1 MSKLAVRVLVLTGRR
16 LGPSRGPWRDPRSR
30 ARPVWLS
37 LVAYHSQMSRSEL
50 WNISPIWSS
59 DTEVGRL
66 TSQPSVGYERWREN
80 LRCTVIVLPRPE
92 PVTPSC
98 KVQTQAAQV
107 RRRDRQGQ
115 SPPSAKRHL
124 PHTAHRLTPTTQRS
138 DPYERQYAQLT
149 TASDPR
155 SSCRSP
161 QPCDRPTDRH
171 FSPSTAAARL
181 PGPTL
186 LLNGRQ
192 AWAPRCARHL
202 DCLGS
207 SGPSRAELANRDV
220 GAEDGGDKRVGP
232 ETA

>member
-1 MSKLAVRVLVLTGRR
+1 MA
-16 LGPSRGPWRDPRSR
+16 
-30 ARPVWLS
+30 
-37 LVAYHSQMSRSEL
+37 RSEE
-50 WNISPIWSS
+50 SS
-59 DTEVGRL
+59 SSSVVEFGRL
-66 TSQPSVGYERWREN
+66 ALSNVKNRRSGAQTLKRLEDPPINSRVATRDGERN
-80 LRCTVIVLPRPE
+80 LRCTVIVVPRPE

-98 KVQTQAAQV
+98 KVQTQAGQV
-107 RRRDRQGQ
+107 RRRDRQCG

-124 PHTAHRLTPTTQRS
+124 PHTAHRLTPTTQRT

-149 TASDPR
+149 TASDLR

-171 FSPSTAAARL
+171 FSLSTAAARL
-181 PGPTL
+181 LGPTL

-220 GAEDGGDKRVGP
+220 GAEDGSDKRVGP